1 MTIYI
6 YEGRNNLNKIP
17 LSYSLKQ
24 IIFAYKQEHPDWDEK
39 KIKREALKLQK
50 EIQKMDKQWER
61 SNEKFYSHNELIG
74 DWEDVE

>member
-1 MTIYI
+1 MRGEI
-6 YEGRNNLNKIP
+6 NLSKIP
-17 LSYSLKQ
+17 SSYSFKE
-24 IIFAYKQEHPDWDEK
+24 IMAAYKKEHPDWSKEK
-39 KIKREALKLQK
+39 IRREAKKLQK